1 MMPEYNIRI
10 NNKSYTV
17 SVGKVTDDS
26 IEVILDGRHF
36 VVEMETPRNI
46 SKTPRVTR
54 KRVVHDTLITPDR
67 TSSPLS
73 TSNLKN
79 RGDILSPLPGVILK
93 LNVKEGESVHEGQ
106 TVAIMEAMKM
116 ENEIES
122 HIDGTVKSIHVKEGE
137 NVLENALLMTIS
149 GA

>member
-1 MMPEYNIRI
+1 MPEYNIRV

-26 IEVILDGRHF
+26 IEVTLDGRHF
-36 VVEMETPRNI
+36 VVEMEIPRSI

-54 KRVVHDTLITPDR
+54 KRVVHDKLKTPDR

-73 TSNLKN
+73 TPDLMNKGN
-79 RGDILSPLPGVILK
+79 ILAPLPGLILK

-106 TVAIMEAMKM
+106 TVAVMEAMKM

-122 HIDGTVKSIHVKEGE
+122 PVEGTVKSIYVKEEE

-149 GA
+149 GT